1 MTTTDEKRTGDGS
14 SPGASPD
21 DRTTPAVDGAASP
34 GTATGTPT
42 HRLEAVRSRVLDE
55 SPRAS
60 LALLGLL
67 VATGVLYFWNLS
79 ANGYANSFYSAAVQA
94 GSESWKAF
102 FYGSSDAAN
111 SITVDK
117 PPASLWLMALSVRL
131 FGLNTIAI
139 LLPQVLMGIGTVL
152 LVDRTVKRYFGVGAG
167 LVAGAAM
174 AITPVAVLMFRF
186 NNPDAL
192 LVMLMALGAWATLR
206 AIEKGSIRWMALVGV
221 FIGFGFLTKTLQAF
235 LVVPF
240 FGLAFML
247 FAATTWRR
255 RVLGLLAAVGA
266 LVVAGGWW
274 VAIVELVPESWRP
287 FIGGSQNDSFLELT
301 FGYNGL
307 GRINGEETG
316 SVGGGGPS
324 SGETGLARLFSS
336 DLGGQISWL
345 IPAALILVV
354 LALWMGRRAPRTD
367 MRRASHM
374 VWGGWFLATFLT
386 FSFMAGIFHQYYTV
400 ALSPAI
406 AVMVGAGAGELWRR
420 RSTWLARIGLALA
433 ALATG
438 IWGFALL
445 QRQTEYGQWLAIL
458 VLAAGILA
466 ALGVLF
472 AHRMGRA
479 LLATLLASAIVS
491 AGAGQAAYAVST
503 VTTAK
508 TGSIITAGPTVS
520 SGMGGMGGGPGGMG
534 GGPGGQGGGQGGPG
548 GGQGF
553 PGGQGQTG
561 QGRTGQGTTGQSQ
574 NGQNQNGQGQ
584 NGQGGMG
591 TPPGQSSQ
599 SRQGQSQQGQSQQGQ
614 MPSAGGAEGAM
625 GGGPGGGGGG
635 GMSGLLDATEPDQ
648 DVVDAL
654 TADADQYTWVAAAV
668 GSQSAAGMQLAT
680 EEPVMAIGGFNGSDP
695 SPTLEQFQQYVEDGQ
710 IHYLLA
716 SSGFGQQNGGSDS
729 ASEIVEWAS
738 ENYEEITIG
747 DSTFYDLTQPVSS
760 STSTQEAS

>member
-14 SPGASPD
+14 SPESSPD
-21 DRTTPAVDGAASP
+21 DRTTPAADGAASP
-34 GTATGTPT
+34 GPATDKPP
-42 HRLEAVRSRVLDE
+42 HRLEAARRRVLDE

-94 GSESWKAF
+94 GSQSWKAF

-406 AVMVGAGAGELWRR
+406 AVMVGAGAGELWQR

-438 IWGFALL
+438 VWGFVLL

-458 VLAAGILA
+458 VLATGILA

-479 LLATLLASAIVS
+479 LLAALLASAIVS

-520 SGMGGMGGGPGGMG
+520 SGMGGGPGGMG
-534 GGPGGQGGGQGGPG
+534 GGPGGQGGGQG
-548 GGQGF
+548 F

-561 QGRTGQGTTGQSQ
+561 QTGQGQTGQGTTGQSQ
-574 NGQNQNGQGQ
+574 NGQNQT
-584 NGQGGMG
+584 GQGGMG

-599 SRQGQSQQGQSQQGQ
+599 SQQGQSSQGQQSQQGQ

-668 GSQSAAGMQLAT
+668 GSQSAAGMQLAS

-738 ENYEEITIG
+738 ENYKEVTIG

>member
-14 SPGASPD
+14 SPGSSPD
-21 DRTTPAVDGAASP
+21 DRTTPAADGAASP
-34 GTATGTPT
+34 GAATGKPP
-42 HRLEAVRSRVLDE
+42 HRLEAVRRRLLDE

-117 PPASLWLMALSVRL
+117 PPASLWLMALSVRM

-287 FIGGSQNDSFLELT
+287 FIGGSQNNSFLELT

-406 AVMVGAGAGELWRR
+406 AAMVGAGAGELWQRR
-420 RSTWLARIGLALA
+420 GTWLARIGLALA

-438 IWGFALL
+438 IWGFVLL

-458 VLAAGILA
+458 VLATGILA
-466 ALGVLF
+466 AVGVLF

-479 LLATLLASAIVS
+479 LLAALLASAIVS

-561 QGRTGQGTTGQSQ
+561 QTGQTGQGQTGQSQ
-574 NGQNQNGQGQ
+574 TGQSQ

-599 SRQGQSQQGQSQQGQ
+599 SQQGQTQQGQ

-738 ENYEEITIG
+738 ENYKEVTIG

>member
-14 SPGASPD
+14 SP
-21 DRTTPAVDGAASP
+21 
-34 GTATGTPT
+34 TATAP
-42 HRLEAVRSRVLDE
+42 HRLETLRRRVLDE

-60 LALLGLL
+60 LSLLGLL

-94 GSESWKAF
+94 GSASWKAF
-102 FYGSSDAAN
+102 FFGSSDAAN

-117 PPASLWLMALSVRL
+117 PPASLWLMALSVRM

-152 LVDRTVKRYFGVGAG
+152 IVDRTVKRYFGVGAG

-192 LVMLMALGAWATLR
+192 LALLMALGAWATLR

-240 FGLAFML
+240 FGLAFLL

-274 VAIVELVPESWRP
+274 VAIVELVPASRRP
-287 FIGGSQNDSFLELT
+287 YIGGSQNNSFLELT

-324 SGETGLARLFSS
+324 SGQTGLARLFAS

-345 IPAALILVV
+345 IPAALILVM

-374 VWGGWFLATFLT
+374 VWGGWFLITFLT

-406 AVMVGAGAGELWRR
+406 AAMVGAGAGELWQRR
-420 RSTWLARIGLALA
+420 GTWLARIGLALA

-438 IWGFALL
+438 IWGFVLL

-458 VLAAGILA
+458 VLATGILT

-479 LLATLLASAIVS
+479 LLAAVLASAIVS

-503 VTTAK
+503 VSTAK

-520 SGMGGMGGGPGGMG
+520 GGMGGRGGGPGGMG
-534 GGPGGQGGGQGGPG
+534 GGPGGQDGGQGGPG

-561 QGRTGQGTTGQSQ
+561 QTGQGQSQ
-574 NGQNQNGQGQ
+574 T
-584 NGQGGMG
+584 GQGGMG
-591 TPPGQSSQ
+591 TPPGQTG
-599 SRQGQSQQGQSQQGQ
+599 QGQTQQGPQSQQGQAGQGGQSSQGQSQQGQ
-614 MPSAGGAEGAM
+614 MPSAGGADGAM
-625 GGGPGGGGGG
+625 GGGPGGGGG

-729 ASEIVEWAS
+729 ASEIVDWAS
-738 ENYEEITIG
+738 ENFTEVTIG
-747 DSTFYDLTQPVSS
+747 GSTFYDLTQPVSGS
-760 STSTQEAS
+760 SSTQEATS